1 MMSIHSIFR
10 SNEIQLQ
17 FRTQYTNSSE
27 TKQKQKKNILPIER
41 INRIELCN
49 AIKCNFLTPYLFP
62 SL

>member
-27 TKQKQKKNILPIER
+27 TKQKQKKKN
-41 INRIELCN
+41 
-49 AIKCNFLTPYLFP
+49 TPDRKNK
-62 SL
+62 